1 MEESQAPP
9 AEAPKPAPKG
19 KGLWIGI
26 AVVVVVVVVLLALV
40 LGGFLGPSVPEEQ
53 VLKIGTVLT
62 LTGTSGLEVFGPN
75 NLRGVQLAVRGLLDA
90 LPRGREL
97 HVHSLRHSFASHLRD
112 LEAVADAAK
121 LERFVL
127 LGMCQGAAIAIAYAA
142 RHPERVSHL
151 VLYGAYAQGKLRRP
165 HTPQQRDEAD
175 VMVKLIEIGW
185 GREDSAFRQ
194 VFTTQFIPDC
204 TLEQVRAFD
213 ELQRITASPDTA
225 ATLVRMFHDIDVAD
239 DAGKVRAPT
248 LVMHSSGDQRVP
260 IEQGRSTAA
269 LIPGARFVLLESRNH
284 ILLDHQAAWRQFF
297 AELDA
302 FTAGEAMAAT
312 VEERDFL
319 ELTQREREVLE
330 LIARGLDNGQIAAGL
345 GMSPKTVRN
354 HINAIFAKL
363 SVPSRAQAIV
373 RAREAG
379 FGRKAFAPSA

>member
-1 MEESQAPP
+1 MVTAASPVPVRFCTAGDGVRIAFASAGGGPPLVKAPNWMNHLQYDWESPIWRPWMLEMAGRYRFTSYD
-9 AEAPKPAPKG
+9 ARG
-19 KGLWIGI
+19 CGLSDR
-26 AVVVVVVVVLLALV
+26 LV
-40 LGGFLGPSVPEEQ
+40 
-53 VLKIGTVLT
+53 
-62 LTGTSGLEVFGPN
+62 
-75 NLRGVQLAVRGLLDA
+75 AD
-90 LPRGREL
+90 
-97 HVHSLRHSFASHLRD
+97 HSFASHLRD

-269 LIPGARFVLLESRNH
+269 LIPDARFVLLESRNH
-284 ILLDHQAAWRQFF
+284 ILLDHQAAWRRFF